1 MLTSSYF
8 GLLRLTSAYF
18 GLLSRTPDFAA
29 RGNRHSRMPSRGR
42 KVDLDGSPGTLER
55 RLKDRKRKQEQRSR
69 AASGRSNKVGKPSKQ
84 PVADHHSKAA
94 VFVLLSTASAVDE
107 VAAGMS
113 SSKQPSAAK
122 RQNPPTVPRLVNKPL
137 TPDGDL
143 AEVEVAPWHM
153 PTVATLATVV
163 APALQWIPEKEP
175 EWQCVVCFDAAADT
189 ASAMYMPCCTGHIH
203 AKCLPWPR
211 SVQENGQG
219 RLAAHKCP
227 VCHTYLRSVRDLR
240 YQAPTAAEQRKFRL
254 ESPGG
259 VKCQRLS
266 Y

>member
-1 MLTSSYF
+1 M
-8 GLLRLTSAYF
+8 
-18 GLLSRTPDFAA
+18 
-29 RGNRHSRMPSRGR
+29 
-42 KVDLDGSPGTLER
+42 
-55 RLKDRKRKQEQRSR
+55 RSR

-84 PVADHHSKAA
+84 PVADHHSKAT

-175 EWQCVVCFDAAADT
+175 EWQCVVCFDAARIT
-189 ASAMYMPCCTGHIH
+189 A
-203 AKCLPWPR
+203 L
-211 SVQENGQG
+211 G
-219 RLAAHKCP
+219 R
-227 VCHTYLRSVRDLR
+227 Y
-240 YQAPTAAEQRKFRL
+240 
-254 ESPGG
+254 
-259 VKCQRLS
+259 
-266 Y
+266 